1 MVLAQQIQSAGESTM
16 NTRLNVFLPASL
28 ILVSVTVFDLVQTP
42 AAEPAF
48 QTAKVTRGD
57 LRVVIRATGTIEPAE
72 VMDVNAQVPGRIVS
86 FGEDPDSKGK
96 SIDYGSKVARDQ
108 LLATIDDAIYRARL
122 EEEQASLQF
131 AEAKL
136 ELAKV
141 KMQAATTESGRV
153 QALIKTA
160 AISQAEVDAAKS
172 NEQIAKA
179 GLDIAAAEL
188 AKQKAALRL
197 AQINLDATR
206 IKSPIDGIL
215 IDRRVNVGQTVVASL
230 NAPSLFLI
238 AGDLKKMQIW
248 ASVNEADIA
257 QIQVGQPVEFTVEAF
272 PKQTF
277 NGKVV
282 QVRLNAQMTQNVV
295 TYTVV
300 VEIDNSDGKLLP
312 YMTANVQFEVC
323 DKHAGV
329 LIPTAALGWRP
340 RVEWIAP
347 DARDNPVS
355 VQKRKRQPR
364 VWVVEGMFV
373 RPIDVQ
379 LGLSDGKETE
389 ITAGDVKEGQ
399 EIIVGEAAA
408 ATTFAPKRVQ
418 D

>member
-1 MVLAQQIQSAGESTM
+1 M
-16 NTRLNVFLPASL
+16 NSRLNAFLPATLIFASL
-28 ILVSVTVFDLVQTP
+28 TVSDLVQTP

-72 VMDVNAQVPGRIVS
+72 VMDVNAQVEGRVIA
-86 FGEDPDSKGK
+86 FGEDRNSKGK
-96 SIDYGSKVARDQ
+96 SIDYGSKIVKGHV
-108 LLATIDDAIYRARL
+108 LAQIDDAIYRARL
-122 EEEQASLQF
+122 EKEEASLQV

-141 KMQAATTESGRV
+141 KMQAAAAESGRI
-153 QALIKTA
+153 QALQKSA
-160 AISQAEVDAAKS
+160 AVSQADADAANS
-172 NEQIAKA
+172 NELVAKA
-179 GLDIAAAEL
+179 GLDIAAAEI

-215 IDRRVNVGQTVVASL
+215 IDRRVNVGQTVVAIL

-277 NGKVV
+277 NDMVV

-300 VEIDNSDGKLLP
+300 IAIDNPDEKLLP
-312 YMTANVQFEVC
+312 YMTANVQFEVG
-323 DKHAGV
+323 DRRAVV

-340 RVEWIAP
+340 QVDWIAP

-373 RPIDVQ
+373 RLIDVQ
-379 LGLSDGKETE
+379 LGISDGKKTE

-399 EIIVGEAAA
+399 EIIIGEANA
-408 ATTFAPKRVQ
+408 ATTFAPTRVR

>member
-1 MVLAQQIQSAGESTM
+1 MKNWANA
-16 NTRLNVFLPASL
+16 FLPASL
-28 ILVSVTVFDLVQTP
+28 ILASLTVFDIVQSP

-57 LRVVIRATGTIEPAE
+57 LSVVIRATGTIEPAE

-86 FGEDPDSKGK
+86 FGEDPNSKGK

-108 LLATIDDAIYRARL
+108 LLATIDDAVYRARL
-122 EEEQASLQF
+122 EEEQATLQI

-141 KMQAATTESGRV
+141 KMQGATTESQRV
-153 QALIKTA
+153 QTAVKAA
-160 AISQAEVDAAKS
+160 AISQAEADAAKS
-172 NEQIAKA
+172 NELVARA

-197 AQINLDATR
+197 AQINFDATR
-206 IKSPIDGIL
+206 IKSPVDGIL
-215 IDRRVNVGQTVVASL
+215 IDRRVNVGQSVVASPS
-230 NAPSLFLI
+230 APSLFLI
-238 AGDLKKMQIW
+238 AGDLKTMQIW

-277 NGKVV
+277 NGKVI
-282 QVRLNAQMTQNVV
+282 QVRLNAQMTRNVV

-300 VEIDNSDGKLLP
+300 IGFDNTDGRLLP
-312 YMTANVQFEVC
+312 YMTANVQFQVG
-323 DKHAGV
+323 DKHAVV
-329 LIPTAALGWRP
+329 LMPTAALRWRP
-340 RVEWIAP
+340 QVDWIAP
-347 DARDNPVS
+347 EARDNAVS

-364 VWVVEGMFV
+364 VFVVEGMFV

-389 ITAGDVKEGQ
+389 ITVGELKEGQ
-399 EIIVGEAAA
+399 EVIVGEAAA
-408 ATTFAPKRVQ
+408 ATTFAPKGVR

>member
-1 MVLAQQIQSAGESTM
+1 MNSRLNPLLSTSLVLA
-16 NTRLNVFLPASL
+16 SL
-28 ILVSVTVFDLVQTP
+28 TVFDLVQTP

-72 VMDVNAQVPGRIVS
+72 TMDVGAQVSGRIVS
-86 FGEDPDSKGK
+86 FGEDPNSKGK
-96 SIDYGSKVARDQ
+96 SIDYGSKIARDQ
-108 LLATIDDAIYRARL
+108 LLATIDDAVYRARL
-122 EEEQASLQF
+122 DEAQASLQI

-141 KMQAATTESGRV
+141 KIQTATTESKRI
-153 QALIKTA
+153 QILQKTA
-160 AISQAEVDAAKS
+160 AVSQADADAAKS
-172 NEQIAKA
+172 NELVAKA

-230 NAPSLFLI
+230 NTPSLFLI
-238 AGDLKKMQIW
+238 AGDLKKMEIW

-277 NGKVV
+277 NGKVA
-282 QVRLNAQMTQNVV
+282 QVRLNAQLTQNVV

-300 VEIDNSDGKLLP
+300 IAIDNPDEELLP
-312 YMTANVQFEVC
+312 YMTANVEFEVG
-323 DKHAGV
+323 DKHAVV

-340 RVEWIAP
+340 QVDWIAL
-347 DARDNPVS
+347 DARDKPVN

-373 RPIDVQ
+373 RPIDIQ

-399 EIIVGEAAA
+399 EVIIGEAHT
-408 ATTFAPKRVQ
+408 ATTFAPRRVQ
-418 D
+418 N

>member
-1 MVLAQQIQSAGESTM
+1 M

-28 ILVSVTVFDLVQTP
+28 IFTSLTVFDLAQAP

-72 VMDVNAQVPGRIVS
+72 VMDVGAQVPGRIVS
-86 FGEDPDSKGK
+86 FGEDPNSKGK
-96 SIDYGSKVARDQ
+96 SIDYGSKIARDQ
-108 LLATIDDAIYRARL
+108 LLATIDDAVYLARL
-122 EEEQASLQF
+122 DEEQASLQI

-141 KMQAATTESGRV
+141 KMQTATAESKRI
-153 QALIKTA
+153 QILQKTA
-160 AISQAEVDAAKS
+160 AVSQADADAAKS
-172 NEQIAKA
+172 NELVAKA
-179 GLDIAAAEL
+179 VLDIAAAEL

-206 IKSPIDGIL
+206 IKSPVDGVL

-230 NAPSLFLI
+230 NTPSLFLI

-277 NGKVV
+277 NGKVA

-300 VEIDNSDGKLLP
+300 IGIDNPDEKLLP
-312 YMTANVQFEVC
+312 YMTANVQFEVG
-323 DKHAGV
+323 DKHAVV

-340 RVEWIAP
+340 QVDWIAP
-347 DARDNPVS
+347 GARDNPTS
-355 VQKRKRQPR
+355 VQKKKRQPR

-373 RPIDVQ
+373 RPIDIQ

-389 ITAGDVKEGQ
+389 ITGGDVKEGQ
-399 EIIVGEAAA
+399 EVILGEAAA
-408 ATTFAPKRVQ
+408 ATTFAPKRVR